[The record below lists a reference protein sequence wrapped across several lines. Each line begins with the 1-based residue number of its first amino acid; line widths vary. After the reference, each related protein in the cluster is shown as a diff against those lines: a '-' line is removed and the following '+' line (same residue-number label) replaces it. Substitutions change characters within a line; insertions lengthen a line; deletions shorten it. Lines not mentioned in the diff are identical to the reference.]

1 MRRTIVGA
9 LMALGIL
16 SCSSDVPVGVGT
28 LPPPVNLFYEL
39 QPSGDLDPAGMLLLW
54 DDILDANLM
63 VYRVYSR
70 PDPAAAF
77 GLRGETTSSTFHDRG
92 IPDLEYFVAGV
103 DLAGIEGAPSDIVV
117 VDERL
122 RLGSPQWIAGTSLN
136 GAIHL
141 AWDDSPF
148 GNEPD
153 GFEQYRVYSAAAFLG
168 DLGYECDATWGLEG
182 TTIAPEFLIGVLPNG
197 VARCFGVS
205 AESIE
210 GWESLWSPIWGD
222 TPRPDARNVLM
233 AALDVDATTSGF
245 RFWIDA
251 NSDGIAVET
260 ELGAVLPGTRAD
272 LDFRITRDVTGFWIE
287 PVRLA
292 TTMTT
297 YGTQPIADLTSIDLA
312 PDLGYSGARRL
323 AQVGH
328 GYVFQMNEG
337 DGFFR
342 YGALRV
348 THVGSE
354 TMIFD
359 WSYQTD
365 PGNPELSVGAGIFT
379 AGGTGVV
386 VQRR

>member
-16 SCSSDVPVGVGT
+16 SCSSDGPVGAGT
-28 LPPPVNLFYEL
+28 LPRPVNLFYEL

-54 DDILDANLM
+54 DDIIDANLM

-122 RLGSPQWIAGTSLN
+122 RLGSPQWIVGTSLN

-153 GFEQYRVYSAAAFLG
+153 GFEQYRVYSAAAILG
-168 DLGYECDATWGLEG
+168 DLGYEYDAMWGLEG

-197 VARCFGVS
+197 FAKRWPARTSNPGSWKS
-205 AESIE
+205 A
-210 GWESLWSPIWGD
+210 
-222 TPRPDARNVLM
+222 
-233 AALDVDATTSGF
+233 
-245 RFWIDA
+245 
-251 NSDGIAVET
+251 
-260 ELGAVLPGTRAD
+260 
-272 LDFRITRDVTGFWIE
+272 
-287 PVRLA
+287 
-292 TTMTT
+292 
-297 YGTQPIADLTSIDLA
+297 
-312 PDLGYSGARRL
+312 
-323 AQVGH
+323 
-328 GYVFQMNEG
+328 
-337 DGFFR
+337 
-342 YGALRV
+342 
-348 THVGSE
+348 
-354 TMIFD
+354 
-359 WSYQTD
+359 
-365 PGNPELSVGAGIFT
+365 
-379 AGGTGVV
+379 
-386 VQRR
+386 